1 MGRALTTRQLS
12 AFLKSDQAKAAPSE
26 KTAQKTTDAVKGT
39 EDAVK
44 ETTAAIAN
52 TEKAIEETTAAIART
67 HDVIQATQNEIM
79 QQGQT
84 LTSFTIVTTAFL
96 PLGFCTSV
104 FYLLSVI

>member
-1 MGRALTTRQLS
+1 MARILTTRQFS
-12 AFLKSDQAKAAPSE
+12 AFLKFDQAKAAPSE
-26 KTAQKTTDAVKGT
+26 KTAQETTGAVKHA

-44 ETTAAIAN
+44 ATTEAVASTEKAIGATTAAIERAQGII
-52 TEKAIEETTAAIART
+52 AET
-67 HDVIQATQNEIM
+67 QAKIV

-104 FYLLSVI
+104 FYLCL

>member
-1 MGRALTTRQLS
+1 M
-12 AFLKSDQAKAAPSE
+12 KSDQAKAAPSE

-44 ETTAAIAN
+44 GTTKAIAR
-52 TEKAIEETTAAIART
+52 TEKAIEATTAAIART
-67 HDVIQATQNEIM
+67 HGVIEATQNEII

-84 LTSFTIVTTAFL
+84 LTSFTIITTAFL

-104 FYLLSVI
+104 FCFPSVI